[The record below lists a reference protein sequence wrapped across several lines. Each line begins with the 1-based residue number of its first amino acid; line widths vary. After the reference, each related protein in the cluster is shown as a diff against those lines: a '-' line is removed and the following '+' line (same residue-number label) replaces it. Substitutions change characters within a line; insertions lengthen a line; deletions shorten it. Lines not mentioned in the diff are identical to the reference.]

1 MKTTKLKVVPKESLT
16 AKAINRKSA
25 SPQLGKKKSM
35 IAKPAKSKSPAK
47 SASTTGNLPVKVSN
61 PDKIFWTDEGYTKLQ
76 LIEFYA
82 AIFPLLQP
90 YVQDRML
97 SLERCPDGMRGGC
110 FYQKEAPSSMP
121 PGTPTKRIAHVGKSK
136 KSTNYVVGGA
146 LATQLAL
153 ANLGCI
159 ALHVSGSCASAI
171 RKPDWVCFDL
181 DPQSGKFSD
190 AANAGLYLKEIL
202 DALKLKSFPKTSGS
216 RGLHVFIPIKRGPD
230 VDEVLSFAEN
240 LVTRLAAQHPDELTV
255 EHSIAARGQHVYL
268 DPYRNGFGQTVVAP
282 YSVRRRPKAPYSTP
296 LAWSEVKPSLDPASF
311 NIANFQDRLKKP
323 DPWSDFFKSRQPLA
337 PAIMALQKILK
348 KLTPTKI

>member
-1 MKTTKLKVVPKESLT
+1 MKTTSKAKAAPKKSLT
-16 AKAINRKSA
+16 AKTVQKKSA
-25 SPQLGKKKSM
+25 SPRLGKKKSL
-35 IAKPAKSKSPAK
+35 IAKPAKSTPPAK
-47 SASTTGNLPVKVSN
+47 SASIGKLPIKVSN
-61 PDKIFWTDEGYTKLQ
+61 PDKLFWPDEGYSKLQ

-121 PGTPTKRIAHVGKSK
+121 LGTPTKRIAHVGKSN

-146 LATQLAL
+146 LATQLAI

-159 ALHVSGSCASAI
+159 ALHVSGTRASSI
-171 RKPDWVCFDL
+171 RQPDWICFDL
-181 DPQSGKFSD
+181 DPQSGKFAD
-190 AANAGLYLKEIL
+190 AANAGLYLREIL
-202 DALKLKSFPKTSGS
+202 NTLKLKSFPKTSGS

-240 LVTRLAAQHPDELTV
+240 LVTRLAAHHPDELTV
-255 EHSIAARGQHVYL
+255 EHSIAARGQRVYL

-282 YSVRRRPKAPYSTP
+282 YSVRRRPKAPYSAP
-296 LAWSEVKPSLDPASF
+296 LDWSEVKPTLDPASF
-311 NIANFQDRLKKP
+311 NIGNFQQRLKTP
-323 DPWSDFFKSRQPLA
+323 DPWADFFKSRQPLA
-337 PAIMALQKILK
+337 SAIKILQE
-348 KLTPTKI
+348 P